1 MYSTELPVASRIAP
15 TAYTPAIWDDQLW
28 IGNLIASDESAAAGA
43 SVAAGAAVVAA
54 AAAAAAVVAGAAAGA
69 SSSDPQAEATIAIAA
84 RMTMNRFNMK
94 NFPSVSSEG
103 AMPP

>member
-54 AAAAAAVVAGAAAGA
+54 AAAAAVVAGAAAGA

-94 NFPSVSSEG
+94 NFPSVGSEG